1 MAQNRHWR
9 LDRAPVGDDF
19 AAALSLQ
26 EEPVPSPAGGEAL
39 IRTQF
44 LSMDAGTRMWMTRRE
59 DGYQPPLPLGAKMT
73 GLAIGRIVE
82 SRASGFAKGDLVR
95 CFGQWADYSLVRPE
109 LSMLAR
115 IDEDVDARQHF
126 GALGLNAWT
135 AYAGIVELGAAK
147 AGETVVV
154 SAAAGATGLLAA
166 QIAKRLGCRVIG
178 IAGGAAKCSFLR
190 RQGIADATIDYKAED
205 VDAALS
211 RAGDVDLYF
220 DNVGGTLLDAVLPN
234 MALHG
239 RVVVCGLIASYSSDN
254 PAPGPRR
261 FDQVLMRRL
270 TIAGLF
276 LPDFIAR
283 GDAFPAILRKWFDEG
298 RLKMWFDETEGLEN
312 TLNAYS
318 RLFSGGNIGKVIVRV

>member
-39 IRTQF
+39 IKTQF

-82 SRASGFAKGDLVR
+82 SGASGFAKGDLVR

-115 IDEDVDARQHF
+115 IGEDVDARQHF

-190 RQGIADATIDYKAED
+190 RQRIADATIDYKAED

-211 RAGDVDLYF
+211 RAGDVNLYF
-220 DNVGGTLLDAVLPN
+220 DNVGGKLLDAVLPN